1 VLKMLYCREI
11 LFNCFLIVPLDSHPY
26 AIAFH
31 TSSPELGLALSNFAE
46 THRCQTWDMGRS
58 LATHLHSYLAEFISP
73 QTWQDFA
80 FLAVA
85 KGPGSFTG
93 TRIGVVTARILA
105 QQLSIPLFA
114 ISSLA
119 AVAWSQTRH
128 QTDNPPQA
136 IALQMPAQRGH
147 LFTAIYDITP
157 TAAIPLLPDTVLTP
171 QQWEET
177 LATCSSPYQLIQV
190 PENLGSTVSS
200 LLELAH
206 LEWQQGKRP
215 LSSEALPFYGQHPV
229 DH

>member
-1 VLKMLYCREI
+1 M
-11 LFNCFLIVPLDSHPY
+11 VPLDSNPY
-26 AIAFH
+26 AIALH
-31 TSSPELGLALSNFAE
+31 TSSPQLGLALSNFAE
-46 THRCQTWDMGRS
+46 TQRCQTWEMGRS
-58 LATHLHSYLAEFISP
+58 LATHLHTYLAEFISP

-119 AVAWSQTRH
+119 AVAWSQPRH
-128 QTDNPPQA
+128 QTDKQPQA

-147 LFTAIYDITP
+147 LFTAIYEITP

-171 QQWEET
+171 EQWEET
-177 LATCSSPYQLIQV
+177 LATFTRPYQLIQV
-190 PENLGSTVSS
+190 PENLGFTVSS

-206 LEWQQGKRP
+206 LEWEQGKRP

-229 DH
+229 DQ

>member
-1 VLKMLYCREI
+1 MLYCREI
-11 LFNCFLIVPLDSHPY
+11 IFNCFLIVSLDSHPY
-26 AIAFH
+26 AIALH
-31 TSSPELGLALSNFAE
+31 TSSPELGLGLSNFAE

-105 QQLSIPLFA
+105 QQLSIPVFA

-119 AVAWSQTRH
+119 AVAWSQTRDR
-128 QTDNPPQA
+128 TDNPPQA

-147 LFTAIYDITP
+147 LFTAIYEITP
-157 TAAIPLLPDTVLTP
+157 TAAIPLLADTVLTP

-177 LATCSSPYQLIQV
+177 LATCDRPYQLIQV

-229 DH
+229 DQ